1 MDSTAHLQPF
11 LLPAGFSH
19 IIALLNI
26 LRNCIEP
33 EKMQYS
39 EKPDECILYIVGG
52 SFTGRLSD

>member
-1 MDSTAHLQPF
+1 VQALLFENRRFISMDSAAYLQPF
-11 LLPAGFSH
+11 LLLAGFSH

-39 EKPDECILYIVGG
+39 EKLDE
-52 SFTGRLSD
+52 